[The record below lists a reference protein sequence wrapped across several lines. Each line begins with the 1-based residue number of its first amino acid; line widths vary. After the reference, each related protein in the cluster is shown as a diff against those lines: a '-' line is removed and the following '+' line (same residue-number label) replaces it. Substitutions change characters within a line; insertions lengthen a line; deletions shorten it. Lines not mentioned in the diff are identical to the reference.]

1 MLFRFGDS
9 SKLQQLALWNYR
21 EEQFLCSKRC
31 NHYASDIAVVFEE
44 QMGRVSHLSRKIG
57 ISRERLKPKYSFYR
71 FVWYEGA
78 HHIVPISFTDQMV
91 EETSKSKLL
100 F

>member
-9 SKLQQLALWNYR
+9 SELQQLALWNYR
-21 EEQFLCSKRC
+21 GEQFLCSKRC

-44 QMGRVSHLSRKIG
+44 QMGRVSPLSRKIG
-57 ISRERLKPKYSFYR
+57 ISRERLKPKHSFYR
-71 FVWYEGA
+71 FYEEA
-78 HHIVPISFTDQMV
+78 HHMVPIPFACQIV
-91 EETSKSKLL
+91 EEMSKSKPL